1 MKSRVRDLKSEA
13 MEALK
18 AFGKRLGLSEDEI
31 SQGLQL
37 QRPPLESVWIEN
49 ALNLNLC
56 FQLME
61 AGRLMEYDCYDD
73 HGDPQGTA
81 YLELVSWEDKTEG
94 LFVAKHMGAT
104 DGYYAWYGSNELKE
118 GACLYHMC
126 LGRAPRCKTRL
137 PRGDRRIL
145 IHVDRWRMLTP
156 ENMVVVPYLKEA
168 GVRLGEQALEAMAHE
183 KEKRNS
189 HDKGAAG
196 LSGLDAALR
205 DAGIPPLPPGRDDKG
220 RREEKK
226 KRDRS
231 PRSRSREKGKSGV
244 GRYLRDQAEA
254 REKRREEEKHSR
266 RGRSERKEKKTRRD
280 KKKKL
285 GERSSSSDGED
296 LSSDESMAVFREAPA
311 RGGDLVQIA
320 REKPGHL
327 LRQGLL
333 EMGKFLAERE
343 DAFEEKERWRGRKV
357 MSYISQVMLNK
368 HPLSKIGLRSYR
380 EVLSIGGALDHL
392 LQGQLAE
399 CGDLLMQRL
408 KALETSFQEGGW
420 SSAKHQEL
428 RPAVDASITGQHEKE
443 AVAKMELRAIKLR
456 QALQRA
462 NK

>member
-1 MKSRVRDLKSEA
+1 

-18 AFGKRLGLSEDEI
+18 SYGKRLGLSDEEI

-81 YLELVSWEDKTEG
+81 YMELVSWEDKTEG

-104 DGYYAWYGSNELKE
+104 DGYYAWYGENELKE

-156 ENMVVVPYLKEA
+156 ENMVMVPYMKEA
-168 GVRLGEQALEAMAHE
+168 GVRLGEQALEAMARE
-183 KEKRNS
+183 KEKRIPP
-189 HDKGAAG
+189 DAGPAG

-205 DAGIPPLPPGRDDKG
+205 DAGVPPLPPERDDKK
-220 RREEKK
+220 RRDEREK
-226 KRDRS
+226 RARS
-231 PRSRSREKGKSGV
+231 PRSRSRGGGKSGV
-244 GRYLRDQAEA
+244 GRFLREQAEA
-254 REKRREEEKHSR
+254 RERKRDEEKRSR
-266 RGRSERKEKKTRRD
+266 RGRSERKEKKNRRD

-285 GERSSSSDGED
+285 EDRSSSSDGED
-296 LSSDESMAVFREAPA
+296 LSSERSESVFREAPA
-311 RGGDLVQIA
+311 RGGDLAQLA
-320 REKPGHL
+320 KRKPGHL

-420 SSAKHQEL
+420 SSARHQEL
-428 RPAVDASITGQHEKE
+428 IPAVDASITGQHEKE
-443 AVAKMELRAIKLR
+443 VVAKMELRAIKPR
-456 QALQRA
+456 QALQKA
-462 NK
+462 SK